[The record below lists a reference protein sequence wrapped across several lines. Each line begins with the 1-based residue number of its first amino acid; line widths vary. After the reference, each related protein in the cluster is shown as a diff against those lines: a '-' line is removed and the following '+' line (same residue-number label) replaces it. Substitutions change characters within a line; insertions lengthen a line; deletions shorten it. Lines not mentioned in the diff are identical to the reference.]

1 MFSVMFE
8 SNTNI
13 LYRLFDQ
20 GRRSSFK
27 LIENIIQVVI
37 EDVSNKFTEQGR
49 SEQFKPTVNTS
60 YDKI

>member
-1 MFSVMFE
+1 MIMFSVMFE

-20 GRRSSFK
+20 GRRCSFK

-37 EDVSNKFTEQGR
+37 EDVRKYTTKASSLLE
-49 SEQFKPTVNTS
+49 
-60 YDKI
+60 KIET